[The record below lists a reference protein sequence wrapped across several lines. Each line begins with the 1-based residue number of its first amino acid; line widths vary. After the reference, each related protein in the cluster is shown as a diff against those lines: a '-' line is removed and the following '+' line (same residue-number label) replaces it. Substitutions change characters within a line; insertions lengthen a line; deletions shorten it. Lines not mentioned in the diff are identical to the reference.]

1 MTATPP
7 QPGATAP
14 LDPDMPPS
22 SAPAVA
28 NAPVSDE
35 SPLAPSL
42 PPARATPS
50 VKPQGQW
57 HHGNLRESLIEWGTH
72 VLDTEGLNAL
82 SLRGIAKLAGVSPGA
97 PAHHFGD
104 KKGLLAAIAAQGF
117 RDMIALRVARL
128 ATVPEADAMGQL
140 RVLLLS
146 HLEFAHAHPARFH
159 IMYGPDLSRPAD
171 YPELVE
177 TGNASFSM
185 LRNAVLRVL
194 PESRSDALSDD
205 ELAHVVWACVHG
217 MATLRMHRRGAP
229 VRTGPR
235 QTGQQVGEAMV
246 RFCLLAIQ
254 GLSVSDQPS
263 ADEA

>member
-7 QPGATAP
+7 QPSATAP
-14 LDPDMPPS
+14 LDPDMPQRPA
-22 SAPAVA
+22 SAVFD
-28 NAPVSDE
+28 APESDE
-35 SPLAPSL
+35 SPLAPT
-42 PPARATPS
+42 PTVKATPS

-57 HHGNLRESLIEWGTH
+57 HHGNLRESLIQWGTH

-117 RDMIALRVARL
+117 RDMVALRMVRL
-128 ATVPEADAMGQL
+128 AAVPEADAMGQL
-140 RVLLLS
+140 RALLLS

-177 TGNASFSM
+177 AGNASFSM
-185 LRNAVLRVL
+185 LRNAVLCVL

-254 GLSVSDQPS
+254 GLSVQPP
-263 ADEA
+263 AQEV

>member
-7 QPGATAP
+7 QPGASAL
-14 LDPDMPPS
+14 LDPDMPQRP
-22 SAPAVA
+22 APAVSD
-28 NAPVSDE
+28 APVSDD
-35 SPLAPSL
+35 SPEGLQL
-42 PPARATPS
+42 PQAKATPS

-57 HHGNLRESLIEWGTH
+57 HHGNLRESLIQWGTH

-140 RVLLLS
+140 RALLLS

-194 PESRSDALSDD
+194 PESRSDVLSDD

-254 GLSVSDQPS
+254 GLSVSDQPPV
-263 ADEA
+263 DET